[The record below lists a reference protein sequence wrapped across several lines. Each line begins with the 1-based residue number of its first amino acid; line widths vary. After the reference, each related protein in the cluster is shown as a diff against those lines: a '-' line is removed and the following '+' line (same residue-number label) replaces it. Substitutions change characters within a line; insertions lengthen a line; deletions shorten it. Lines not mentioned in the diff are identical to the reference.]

1 MFRLIRWLF
10 SLVIFA
16 IVFWFAT
23 TIPLGNK
30 TLWGHLRA
38 IFGTQEAKDLA
49 KGAEDEA
56 KKVADR
62 MRDQAHKEQP
72 DLGGPHSHAPL
83 DPVDAKDQKD
93 LDKLVHDKTKKKK

>member
-62 MRDQAHKEQP
+62 MRDQAAKHPIEKVGAELRAMMPWIGAGKARVQ
-72 DLGGPHSHAPL
+72 DVSGG
-83 DPVDAKDQKD
+83 
-93 LDKLVHDKTKKKK
+93 